1 MKPNIRK
8 RQDIDSFINE
18 ESQNNPPPVVSSNSS
33 VSANKPSAF
42 AKPTFGANK
51 KASENKTEAEKNLQS
66 FVSPAKPPSR
76 QTFNVVENSE
86 AKQPGIEEDLRKLNV
101 TPVTQKKG
109 PSVFIK
115 PNLPKMKKF

>member
-33 VSANKPSAF
+33 AAANKPSAF
-42 AKPTFGANK
+42 TKPTFGAVVNK
-51 KASENKTEAEKNLQS
+51 KASEDKSEAEKNLQS

-76 QTFNVVENSE
+76 QTFNVVE
-86 AKQPGIEEDLRKLNV
+86 QPY
-101 TPVTQKKG
+101 
-109 PSVFIK
+109 
-115 PNLPKMKKF
+115 